1 MSFFAKRLR
10 RAGLPMLFTAA
21 LAAGVPAVASAG
33 TNLSAAGSAQRSAD
47 RAVVSAARRVITC
60 THREAPVVAR
70 QCDVQRA
77 KLQTA
82 GLRLSATTVR
92 LSRLARSTRA
102 HTSSLT
108 GRPTLTVSGQTLTW
122 KRVGSASTYV
132 VVRKISGRSDEY
144 TMVTGT
150 TVKPAPVP
158 GKTATFSVR
167 TVVDGSAWATE
178 RTITYPAAPVVSTK
192 AAPTLTVDGQTLRWP
207 RVAGVADYV
216 LVRKLAGRADSYS
229 VVHGTS
235 ATPVAA
241 PGKSA
246 TYSVRTA
253 VDGSAWATERTIAY
267 PTTSKTDSG
276 SGGDGSTSAPVV
288 KSDAPV
294 LTVDGQTLR
303 WTAVSTTGDYVVSRK
318 VAGQA
323 NAYTT
328 VHGTQTTPVAVAG
341 KTASYSVRADI
352 AGSSWA
358 TERTITYPAGSATTT
373 PAPAP
378 ATPSADRSSA
388 PEVTIDGQTLRWAKV
403 ADVTDYVMVRKI
415 AGQADVYS
423 MVSGTSVTPPAADG
437 ATVGY
442 SLRTD
447 VDGSAWAS
455 DRTITYPAAAPA
467 PSAPSSGTLEVGLVA
482 GSALQWELPFIQTLG
497 AKTARME
504 FDINTPASQM
514 EAAVGAYAAAGVRP
528 LLLATFNSRTPTASE
543 AANLATWAAAFGPGG
558 TFWAGKGY
566 AANTVVTSIE
576 FGNESNQSWQ
586 YPEISGDSNWAKT
599 TFYAN
604 LATQYALRF
613 KDAKA
618 AIAAANPSMGLLAI
632 ADTPGNW
639 PQWMNAVFA
648 AVPNFGSLVSG
659 WVVHPYG
666 PSWQSNIDNA
676 LAQVASHGAP
686 STTPIYATEFGIAS
700 DNGRCLSD
708 NYGWDKCMTYAQAG
722 TALDQALKG
731 MKAKYGSRLKDVYLY
746 AAHDLQSSGNS
757 NDREAYFG
765 GQTLSG
771 QPKGAYTD
779 TVKSVLASGI

>member
-1 MSFFAKRLR
+1 MSFFAKRLC
-10 RAGLPMLFTAA
+10 RAGLPMLFAAA

-33 TNLSAAGSAQRSAD
+33 TTLNAAGSAQRSAD
-47 RAVVSAARRVITC
+47 RAVVSAAHRVITC

-70 QCDVQRA
+70 RCDVQRA

-82 GLRLSATTVR
+82 GLRLSVTTVR

-102 HTSSLT
+102 HTASLT

-132 VVRKISGRSDEY
+132 IVRKIAGRSDEY

-167 TVVDGSAWATE
+167 TAVDGSAWASE
-178 RTITYPAAPVVSTK
+178 RRITYPAAPVVSTK

-216 LVRKLAGRADSYS
+216 LVRKLAGHADSYS

-241 PGKSA
+241 PGKTA

-253 VDGSAWATERTIAY
+253 VDGSAWASERRITY
-267 PTTSKTDSG
+267 PATSTSNGG
-276 SGGDGSTSAPVV
+276 SGGDGSTSTPAP
-288 KSDAPV
+288 
-294 LTVDGQTLR
+294 
-303 WTAVSTTGDYVVSRK
+303 
-318 VAGQA
+318 
-323 NAYTT
+323 
-328 VHGTQTTPVAVAG
+328 
-341 KTASYSVRADI
+341 
-352 AGSSWA
+352 
-358 TERTITYPAGSATTT
+358 TT
-373 PAPAP
+373 PAPTTASRSAAP
-378 ATPSADRSSA
+378 V
-388 PEVTIDGQTLRWAKV
+388 VTVDGQTLRWAKV
-403 ADVTDYVMVRKI
+403 ADVTHYVMVRKI
-415 AGQADVYS
+415 AGQSDVYS

-437 ATVGY
+437 ATVSY

-455 DRTITYPAAAPA
+455 ERTITYPAAAAPA
-467 PSAPSSGTLEVGLVA
+467 SSPSSGPLEVGLVA

-514 EAAVGAYAAAGVRP
+514 EAAIGAYAAAGVRP
-528 LLLATFNSRTPTASE
+528 LLLATFNSRTPTAAE

-558 TFWAGKGY
+558 SFWAGKGY
-566 AANTVVTSIE
+566 AASTAVTSIE

-586 YPEISGDSNWAKT
+586 YPQISGDANWAKT
-599 TFYAN
+599 SFYAN

-618 AIAAANPSMGLLAI
+618 AVTAANPSVGLLAI

-639 PQWMNAVFA
+639 PQWMDAVFA

-666 PSWQSNIDNA
+666 PTWQSNIDNA

-686 STTPIYATEFGIAS
+686 STTPIYATEFGIAT

-722 TALDQALKG
+722 SALTQALTG
-731 MKAKYGSRLKDVYLY
+731 MKAKYGSRLKDVFLY
-746 AAHDLQSSGNS
+746 EAHDLQNSGNS
-757 NDREAYFG
+757 SDREAYFG
-765 GQTLSG
+765 GLTLGG
-771 QPKGAYTD
+771 QAKGAYTD
-779 TVKSVLASGI
+779 AIKSVLASGV